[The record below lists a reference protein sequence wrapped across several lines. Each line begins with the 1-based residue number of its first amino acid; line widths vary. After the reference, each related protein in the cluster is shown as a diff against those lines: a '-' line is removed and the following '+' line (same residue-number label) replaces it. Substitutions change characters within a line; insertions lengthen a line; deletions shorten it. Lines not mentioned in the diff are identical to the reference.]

1 MSVLDSTEVLDVAG
15 YAAAVRRSLVDL
27 GPDQVDD
34 LTDDLE
40 ADLADALA
48 DERHN
53 AHGRGVLEQFG
64 PPEEYAAELRAA
76 AGLLPVAAAGAAR
89 VARAGRA
96 HRRRAWS
103 GCSGTC
109 ARSAGGRRSRGSS
122 SRSGRSGGWSVR
134 GWATRW

>member
-15 YAAAVRRSLVDL
+15 YAAAVRRSLADL

-76 AGLLPVAAAGAAR
+76 AGLLPVA
-89 VARAGRA
+89 
-96 HRRRAWS
+96 
-103 GCSGTC
+103 T
-109 ARSAGGRRSRGSS
+109 GRRP
-122 SRSGRSGGWSVR
+122 
-134 GWATRW
+134 